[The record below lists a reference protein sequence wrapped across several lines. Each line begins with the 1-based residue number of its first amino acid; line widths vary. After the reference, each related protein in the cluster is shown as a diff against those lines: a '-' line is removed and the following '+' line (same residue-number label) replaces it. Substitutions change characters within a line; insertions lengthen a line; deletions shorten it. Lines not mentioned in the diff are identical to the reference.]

1 MQNLDTLISTLLDH
15 EDLTV
20 AKGMAAYQKNQ
31 FKFLG
36 IKAPQRRELSRAWLR
51 QAKLEVR
58 QRYQEQ
64 VSPYIDWPMVR
75 DLWALDFREAQYIAA
90 DYLKSVEN
98 YLLEEDLDQLQQFI
112 VDKSWWD
119 SVDVLVKRVGTLVH
133 KYPSLKAQILT
144 WSQAENIWLVRTS
157 IIHQLGLKEGTDLT
171 LLSKV
176 IDNNLESQEFFINKA
191 IGWALREYAKTDPEW
206 VKKFVQERASK
217 MSSLSQREA
226 LKNLA

>member
-1 MQNLDTLISTLLDH
+1 MQNLDTLISTLLKH

-20 AKGMAAYQKNQ
+20 AEGMATYQKNQ

-36 IKAPQRRELSRAWLR
+36 IKAPQRRELSRDWLH
-51 QAKLEVR
+51 QAKFEVR

-64 VSPYIDWPMVR
+64 VSPYIDWPMVK

-98 YLLEEDLDQLQQFI
+98 YLLEEDLDQLQQLI
-112 VDKSWWD
+112 VAKSWWD

-133 KYPSLKAQILT
+133 KYPSLKARVLA
-144 WSQAENIWLVRTS
+144 WSQTDNIWLVRTS
-157 IIHQLGLKEGTDLT
+157 IIHQLGLKEDTDLT

-191 IGWALREYAKTDPEW
+191 IGWALREYAKMDPEW
-206 VKKFVQERASK
+206 VKKFVQERALK

-226 LKNLA
+226 LKNLV